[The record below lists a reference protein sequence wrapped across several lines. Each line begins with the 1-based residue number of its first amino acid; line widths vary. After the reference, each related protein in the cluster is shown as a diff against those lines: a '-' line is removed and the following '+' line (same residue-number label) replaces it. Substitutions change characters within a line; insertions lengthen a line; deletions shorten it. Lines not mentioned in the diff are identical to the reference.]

1 MYVKRHTVSKGG
13 KRYVYLRL
21 VEAYRDE
28 RGRVRHR
35 VLRTLGREDVLK
47 ASGQL
52 DQLAGSFARLDPPP
66 VGTRREVGPLLLV
79 HHYLRRLGL
88 IELIDRAV
96 PMRGRAMLTHGEVI
110 AALVANRLCGPAP
123 LYDVAG
129 WASSAAMAELFDIP
143 AGLLN
148 DDRLGRALEA
158 LAPVAEQVRGR
169 LALAAAKTCGVDLSR
184 LHVDMT
190 AVRFTGA
197 YADSALVE
205 KGWAA
210 DRSIARQVTTMQ
222 ASTPDGV
229 ALYYRPHHGSAGE
242 LPCFTD
248 VLERL
253 AALAPPG
260 LVVVA
265 DSGLGHL
272 GGLCAADTAG
282 LRFVVPLRA
291 DTGWATAF
299 RDDVGTLDALPV
311 LDHCSKREA
320 HLPPADR
327 TVYKGL
333 LRPLDVDGP
342 DTGHH
347 RLRVAYIWSSEEA
360 TSVAQGRQRALATAE
375 AALSR
380 IRNGLGGRFY
390 TTKKQ
395 VDTRV
400 AQIINATIADLLTV
414 TTGPARNG
422 KPSISWRRNH
432 DAITAASH
440 LDGLYAIA
448 TNLPDP
454 PEHAL
459 PAREV
464 LKIYKDQWIVEQ
476 RHRDLT
482 QTLHV
487 RPIFL
492 HNDDRIEALVAVIGI
507 ALLVF
512 GLIEADLRHALG
524 DGVPLP
530 GILPEHRAAIPTARA
545 VLTAFTGLH
554 ATYTPTGLVLDQLTP
569 TQRLILAHL
578 NIPQPWPET
587 SPKRTNHDTKLCGKR
602 A

>member
-1 MYVKRHTVSKGG
+1 
-13 KRYVYLRL
+13 
-21 VEAYRDE
+21 
-28 RGRVRHR
+28 
-35 VLRTLGREDVLK
+35 
-47 ASGQL
+47 
-52 DQLAGSFARLDPPP
+52 
-66 VGTRREVGPLLLV
+66 
-79 HHYLRRLGL
+79 
-88 IELIDRAV
+88 
-96 PMRGRAMLTHGEVI
+96 
-110 AALVANRLCGPAP
+110 
-123 LYDVAG
+123 
-129 WASSAAMAELFDIP
+129 
-143 AGLLN
+143 
-148 DDRLGRALEA
+148 
-158 LAPVAEQVRGR
+158 
-169 LALAAAKTCGVDLSR
+169 
-184 LHVDMT
+184 
-190 AVRFTGA
+190 
-197 YADSALVE
+197 
-205 KGWAA
+205 
-210 DRSIARQVTTMQ
+210 
-222 ASTPDGV
+222 
-229 ALYYRPHHGSAGE
+229 
-242 LPCFTD
+242 
-248 VLERL
+248 
-253 AALAPPG
+253 
-260 LVVVA
+260 
-265 DSGLGHL
+265 
-272 GGLCAADTAG
+272 
-282 LRFVVPLRA
+282 
-291 DTGWATAF
+291 
-299 RDDVGTLDALPV
+299 
-311 LDHCSKREA
+311 
-320 HLPPADR
+320 
-327 TVYKGL
+327 
-333 LRPLDVDGP
+333 LDVDGP

-524 DGVPLP
+524 DGVPRP

-545 VLTAFTGLH
+545 VLTVFTGLH